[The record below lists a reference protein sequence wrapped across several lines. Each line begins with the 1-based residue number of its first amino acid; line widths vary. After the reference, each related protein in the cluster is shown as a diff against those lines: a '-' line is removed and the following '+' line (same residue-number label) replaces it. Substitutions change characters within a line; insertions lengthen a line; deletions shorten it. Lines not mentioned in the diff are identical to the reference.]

1 MTITIVTNKKP
12 NIVPTIIPVKLLLL
26 PPYDNGLGRFFA
38 SFWSPEMEQH
48 TKYHQIYFL
57 PRIFKHDA
65 QYLREFL
72 KVAMGNKGGAVVR
85 ALASQQCG
93 RGSNPGVDDIRR
105 WVCSLRP
112 ILFHHLQLPIPGDQ
126 IKARENHSSSSKASK
141 TSFIRGSVMS
151 SFFVNWLS
159 LR

>member
-26 PPYDNGLGRFFA
+26 PPYDNGLG
-38 SFWSPEMEQH
+38 FWSPEMEQH

-126 IKARENHSSSSKASK
+126 IQARENHSSSPKASK

>member
-26 PPYDNGLGRFFA
+26 PPYDNGLGCFFA

-48 TKYHQIYFL
+48 T
-57 PRIFKHDA
+57 KHDA

>member
-26 PPYDNGLGRFFA
+26 PPYDNGLG
-38 SFWSPEMEQH
+38 FWSPEMEQH

-85 ALASQQCG
+85 TLASQQCG

-126 IKARENHSSSSKASK
+126 IQARENHSSSPKASK

>member
-26 PPYDNGLGRFFA
+26 PPYDNGLG
-38 SFWSPEMEQH
+38 FWSPEMEQH

-57 PRIFKHDA
+57 PRIFKRDA

-93 RGSNPGVDDIRR
+93 RDSNPGVDDIRR

-126 IKARENHSSSSKASK
+126 IQARENHSSSPKASK